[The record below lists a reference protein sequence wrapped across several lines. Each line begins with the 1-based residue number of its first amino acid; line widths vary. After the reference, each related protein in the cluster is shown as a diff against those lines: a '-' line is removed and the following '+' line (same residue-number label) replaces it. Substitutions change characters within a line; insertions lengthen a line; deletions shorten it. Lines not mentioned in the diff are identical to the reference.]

1 MFHFFSK
8 KHFLVDY
15 LQGYTDI
22 HNHILPGIDD
32 GAKTPAESL
41 EILDGFSD
49 FGVTNFICT
58 PHIMSGYYPNTPHTI
73 ASSIALLKNELKNK
87 NKTGITIDAA
97 AEHMVDPYF
106 EELIDTKEYMP
117 LKQDFILIEMSFL
130 QESINFKEAVQKL
143 NKIPLSPILAHPE
156 RYAFAHNK
164 FKDYNYYKELG
175 TFFQLNLLSLC
186 NYYGPDV
193 HKAALKLLD
202 NKMYNFIG
210 SDVHNIRQLKVLKEI
225 KLPLKTIEL
234 LKPIIENT
242 NYNFG

>member
-8 KHFLVDY
+8 KYFLVDY
-15 LQGYTDI
+15 LEGYTDI

-32 GAKTPAESL
+32 GAKTPDESL

-49 FGVTNFICT
+49 FGVTNFICS
-58 PHIMSGYYPNTPHTI
+58 PHIMSGYYPNNPHTI
-73 ASSIALLKNELKNK
+73 TSSLAVLKNELKNK
-87 NKTGITIDAA
+87 NKTGFTIDAA

-106 EELIDTKEYMP
+106 EELIATKEYMP
-117 LKQDFILIEMSFL
+117 LKKDFILIEMSFL

-156 RYAFAHNK
+156 RYAFAHNR

-193 HKAALKLLD
+193 HKTALKLLD
-202 NKMYNFIG
+202 SKMYNFIG
-210 SDVHNIRQLKVLKEI
+210 SDIHNIRQLKVLKEI